1 MTRAALLLAALLLAA
16 LLLAALASPA
26 HATPQIDL
34 YTMGAGD
41 DAFAKY
47 GHAALCVREDDG
59 DERCYNFG
67 TADFTRPVPLAL
79 AFLAGEAPF
88 WVSTSH
94 PARMLAAYREMDRAV
109 WRQRLPLTPA
119 AATSL
124 ATRLHDFDGGRD
136 VFEYHYRFFIDNCA
150 TRLRD
155 LIDEALGGTLRT
167 GATRPFPDPY
177 RTQVRDAFVGEVP
190 LAVAGE
196 LFLGRVADEPRT
208 VWEAMYLPDVLRAEV
223 QAQLGVAPV
232 LLVTR
237 RGPLPA
243 PARLRG
249 RAAVVS
255 IAAMLA
261 AVAGLLVARGW
272 RRTGLAV
279 ATAGLGVFGVL
290 TWFVVIL
297 SSVPEL
303 RHNEV
308 ALLLLP
314 LDLALPFLGRHARR
328 YVDVRLAGVAIV
340 AALSL
345 AGVLV
350 QPLLA
355 PIVAVAL
362 ILGALRVTLSTG
374 AAS

>member
-1 MTRAALLLAALLLAA
+1 MIRALLVVIALAAT
-16 LLLAALASPA
+16 A

-47 GHAALCVREDDG
+47 GHAALCVVDAPGAEG
-59 DERCYNFG
+59 RCYNFG

-79 AFLAGEAPF
+79 AFLAGKAPF
-88 WVSTSH
+88 WVSVGR
-94 PARMLAAYREMDRAV
+94 PARMLELYREMDRTV
-109 WRQRLPLTPA
+109 WRQRLPLSPEV
-119 AATSL
+119 ATHL
-124 ATRLHDFDGGRD
+124 ATRLHEFDGGRE

-155 LIDEALGGTLRT
+155 LIDEALGGSLRT
-167 GATRPFPDPY
+167 LSLRPFPDPY

-190 LAVAGE
+190 LAAAGE
-196 LFLGRVADEPRT
+196 LFLGRVADQPRT
-208 VWEAMYLPDVLRAEV
+208 VWEAMFLPDVLRAEI
-223 QAQLGVAPV
+223 QAQLGAAPV
-232 LLVTR
+232 LLYAR
-237 RGPLPA
+237 KGPLPA
-243 PARLRG
+243 PARFRG
-249 RAAVVS
+249 RAIVIS

-261 AVAGLLVARGW
+261 GLAGALIALGW
-272 RRTGLAV
+272 RRTGLTLAG
-279 ATAGLGVFGVL
+279 TGLGVFGAL
-290 TWFVVIL
+290 AWFVVIL

-328 YVDVRLAGVAIV
+328 YVDLRLAGVAIV
-340 AALSL
+340 AALAL
-345 AGVLV
+345 AGVLI

-355 PIVAVAL
+355 PILAVAL
-362 ILGALRVTLSTG
+362 PLGALRLALSTS
-374 AAS
+374 AA